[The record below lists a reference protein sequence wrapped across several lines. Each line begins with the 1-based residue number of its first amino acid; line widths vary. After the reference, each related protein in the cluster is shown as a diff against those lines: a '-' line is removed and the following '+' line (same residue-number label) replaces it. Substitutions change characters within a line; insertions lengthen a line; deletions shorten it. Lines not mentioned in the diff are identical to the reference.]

1 MKCEEK
7 EERRGKE
14 NEGIGKE
21 GKNKGK
27 KNIIEFP

>member
-7 EERRGKE
+7 AERRGKE

-27 KNIIEFP
+27 KEYN